1 MSNHAANPAA
11 TLFVSLKSAWRPSA
25 SFLRRKDGGEL
36 PSLGRMVDSSNEPAV
51 LANFVSQGADDGIGP
66 ERASRFVSRLLF
78 GHGFGAYPTPCGSA
92 SFCFGY
98 AALRVM
104 VPP

>member
-1 MSNHAANPAA
+1 MSNLAANPAA
-11 TLFVSLKSAWRPSA
+11 TV
-25 SFLRRKDGGEL
+25 
-36 PSLGRMVDSSNEPAV
+36 V
-51 LANFVSQGADDGIGP
+51 LANFLAQSADDDFDPGGI
-66 ERASRFVSRLLF
+66 SRLVSRRLL
-78 GHGFGAYPTPCGSA
+78 GHGLGAYPAPCGSA

>member
-1 MSNHAANPAA
+1 MPNHAANLAA
-11 TLFVSLKSAWRPSA
+11 TLFVPLKSAWRRSA
-25 SFLRRKDGGEL
+25 SLLRHKDGGEL

-51 LANFVSQGADDGIGP
+51 LANFLAQCADDGFGP

-78 GHGFGAYPTPCGSA
+78 GHGFGAYPAPCGSA